1 MYVWLW
7 RHLPGP
13 LAARLVQAL
22 VLLAGAVTLLMLVVF
37 PRVEPL
43 LPYQDVTVDR
53 NPAVTVPATGTV
65 TPSP

>member
-13 LAARLVQAL
+13 LALRVVQAA
-22 VLLAGAVTLLMLVVF
+22 VLLAGAVAVLMLVVF

-43 LPYQDVTVDR
+43 LPYQDVTVDP
-53 NPAVTVPATGTV
+53 NPAVTQ
-65 TPSP
+65 TPSH

>member
-13 LAARLVQAL
+13 LIARLLQAA
-22 VLLAGAVTLLMLVVF
+22 VLLGAVVAVLMLVVF

-43 LPYQDVTVDR
+43 LPYQDVTVDP
-53 NPAVTVPATGTV
+53 NPSVTV
-65 TPSP
+65 TPSASP